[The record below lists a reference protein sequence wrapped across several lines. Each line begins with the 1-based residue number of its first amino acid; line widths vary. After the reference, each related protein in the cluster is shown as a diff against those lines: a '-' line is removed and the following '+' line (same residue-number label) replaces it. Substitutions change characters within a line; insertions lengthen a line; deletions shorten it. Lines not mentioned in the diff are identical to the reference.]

1 MTTPNPL
8 YREGSVDLQG
18 RQHEG
23 QAHQHSSIP
32 LEGVTVSSDVEYEE
46 LPDEHSHFSQR
57 SPWLRAAVL
66 GANDGL
72 VSNASLM
79 LGIGGGTAEL
89 RTVVLAGVAG
99 LVAGS
104 LSMACGEY
112 ISVSSQKDSEKAD
125 IEQERRE
132 QVLSWHSQ
140 VLGVANIALASTL
153 VPAKRPS
160 TGKPAYDTLQSSSSE
175 QCIRRKRVQQLND
188 TNWKSWRRYIRTEGY
203 PTTWRNRLAVSSRAP
218 AERAD
223 HSKLSS

>member
-1 MTTPNPL
+1 MAFWPREDVLLTRALDALQALLTSQACAESACLTCVTLRATGSVLMTTPNPL

-23 QAHQHSSIP
+23 RALQHSSIP
-32 LEGVTVSSDVEYEE
+32 LEGVTVSSEVEYEE

-132 QVLSWHSQ
+132 QVL
-140 VLGVANIALASTL
+140 
-153 VPAKRPS
+153 P
-160 TGKPAYDTLQSSSSE
+160 
-175 QCIRRKRVQQLND
+175 
-188 TNWKSWRRYIRTEGY
+188 
-203 PTTWRNRLAVSSRAP
+203 
-218 AERAD
+218 
-223 HSKLSS
+223 

>member
-18 RQHEG
+18 RQHDG
-23 QAHQHSSIP
+23 RAQQHSGTR
-32 LEGVTVSSDVEYEE
+32 LEGVTVSSEVEYEE
-46 LPDEHSHFSQR
+46 LPDEHSHYSQR

-132 QVLSWHSQ
+132 QVLF
-140 VLGVANIALASTL
+140 
-153 VPAKRPS
+153 
-160 TGKPAYDTLQSSSSE
+160 
-175 QCIRRKRVQQLND
+175 CRVQAVESIAHFHTRSRHKSYELTSQPRLRAKQL
-188 TNWKSWRRYIRTEGY
+188 K
-203 PTTWRNRLAVSSRAP
+203 
-218 AERAD
+218 
-223 HSKLSS
+223 

>member
-23 QAHQHSSIP
+23 QAQQHSGIP
-32 LEGVTVSSDVEYEE
+32 LEGVTVSSEAEYEE
-46 LPDEHSHFSQR
+46 LPDEHSHYSQR
-57 SPWLRAAVL
+57 SPWLRAAGR

-79 LGIGGGTAEL
+79 LGIGGGTSAL
-89 RTVVLAGVAG
+89 RTIVLAGVAG

-112 ISVSSQKDSEKAD
+112 ISVSSQKDSEMAD

-132 QVLSWHSQ
+132 QV
-140 VLGVANIALASTL
+140 
-153 VPAKRPS
+153 R
-160 TGKPAYDTLQSSSSE
+160 
-175 QCIRRKRVQQLND
+175 
-188 TNWKSWRRYIRTEGY
+188 
-203 PTTWRNRLAVSSRAP
+203 
-218 AERAD
+218 
-223 HSKLSS
+223 